1 MKFDYIIGN
10 PPYQEETAKISKT
23 NGQLR
28 SKSIF
33 QYFQI
38 ASDEL
43 AKKGTVLIYPAGRW
57 IQQSGRGMKEFGRK
71 QINDIRLSKIIYYP
85 KAKEVFPTTDISD
98 GISIV
103 VKNLTKKTPG
113 FDYVFCKNGTEET
126 YALSNPGEKIMPLD
140 PRHNEIVAKLDNFSI
155 ENDLPPLHN
164 RISNQ
169 KLFGIE
175 SDFIEKN
182 PNKVQPL
189 AEGSKI
195 DFSNQIKLFTND
207 RAGKAGRSRWY
218 IADKSCVSD
227 SHDLINK
234 WKVVVSSANAGGQKR
249 DNQLAIFDNH
259 SVFGRSRIAL
269 GTFDTKKEAQN
280 FYLYMKTNFVKFAFL
295 MTDENLGT
303 LGMKVPDLLCYSTNE
318 LVTFDEDLDNQLFK
332 LCGFTE
338 AECKYVEEFV
348 QNNRRNR

>member
-1 MKFDYIIGN
+1 MKFDFIVGN
-10 PPYQEETAKISKT
+10 PPYQEETDKVSKT

-33 QYFQI
+33 QYFQT
-38 ASDEL
+38 ASDQL

-57 IQQSGRGMKEFGRK
+57 IQQSGRGMSDFGLR
-71 QINDIRLSKIIYYP
+71 QINDYRLSKIIYYP
-85 KAKEVFPTTDISD
+85 KAKDIFPTTDIGD

-103 VKNLTKKTPG
+103 VKNHAKQNPG
-113 FDYVFCKNGTEET
+113 FSYVFCENGIEEIYT
-126 YALSNPGEKIMPLD
+126 LPNPGRNIMPLD
-140 PRHNEIVAKLDNFSI
+140 PRHIEIVKKLDAFLI
-155 ENDLPPLHN
+155 KYGLQPLHN

-175 SDFIEKN
+175 SDFVEKN
-182 PNKVQPL
+182 PNKVEPL
-189 AEGSKI
+189 DQESKI
-195 DFSNQIKLFTND
+195 DFANQIKLFTND
-207 RAGKAGRSRWY
+207 RAGKGGRSRWY
-218 IADKSCVSD
+218 IADKSCVRD

-249 DNQLAIFDNH
+249 DSQLDIFDNH

-269 GTFDTKKEAQN
+269 GTFDTQEEAQN
-280 FYLYMKTNFVKFAFL
+280 FYLYMKTNFVRFAFL

-303 LGMKVPDLLCYSTNE
+303 LGMKVPDLDCYTNGG
-318 LVTFDEDLDNQLFK
+318 LVNFDKNLDKQLFS

-338 AECKYVEEFV
+338 AECKYIEQFV
-348 QNNRRNR
+348 KSKRV